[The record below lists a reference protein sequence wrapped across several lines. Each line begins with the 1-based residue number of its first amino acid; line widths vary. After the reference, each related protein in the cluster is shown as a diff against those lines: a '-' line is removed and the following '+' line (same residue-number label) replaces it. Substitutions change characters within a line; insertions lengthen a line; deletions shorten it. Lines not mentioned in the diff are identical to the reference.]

1 MGRFFSDCFE
11 RFPFIRQKYKMHW
24 KEHVYMNTFLRR
36 NINILNKTIIEIN
49 MHVSVYGIY
58 GKES

>member
-1 MGRFFSDCFE
+1 
-11 RFPFIRQKYKMHW
+11 MHW

-36 NINILNKTIIEIN
+36 NINILNKTIKEIN